1 MKRAILSVALLFA
14 AAMVAAPAI
23 SAELPNNT
31 KKMLKALKM
40 DASILKGLDKELNVP
55 KAWVAGAKKEGNVT
69 VWTTYRRKPWAKMA
83 GIFSERYPYI
93 KMKHD
98 RVSHTSRRVIKP
110 LTAFK
115 TGRVLT
121 DVITGLSGSVHM
133 FEAAGA
139 FVDLRDLPAYNNV
152 PKSLHH
158 PRGLSAVGRIR
169 YYCMSYNTEKVKKS
183 DLPATWDDMVTGTRW
198 ANKKLG
204 LVNRPNNWLLPIW
217 KYKGEAWGK
226 DFTDKLFALR
236 PQLRKEGQG
245 AVLALVIAGEMDA
258 AIPSAMNRVAE
269 YIQKNAK
276 TPIGHHCPTPVP
288 FTISE
293 TGVMAKNP
301 HMNAAKIYVN
311 WYLSKE
317 GQLAQFWANQST
329 PSHKGMRDKRF
340 VYWPENV
347 KGKEMAQFSYKNP
360 EVNAQVLKYWDTKW
374 IAIAGKPKKVKV
386 SKLKG
391 KLLGTK
397 RDGRR
402 IVFKY
407 KGKKQTFSMSGRRSK
422 ATINGKEAERGDL
435 KVGMTCSATF
445 APRGK
450 RLEIKKID
458 CK

>member
-1 MKRAILSVALLFA
+1 MKRLPIFSTVAVATVLGFASVAGA
-14 AAMVAAPAI
+14 
-23 SAELPNNT
+23 AELPKNT
-31 KKMLKALKM
+31 QKMLKALNM
-40 DASILKGLDKELNVP
+40 DASILSGLDKELAVP
-55 KAWVAGAKKEGNVT
+55 KAWVEGAKKEGTVN
-69 VWTTYRRKPWAKMA
+69 VWTTYRRKPWKKM
-83 GIFSERYPYI
+83 GDIFSERYPYI
-93 KMKHD
+93 KLKHD

-110 LTAFK
+110 LVAFK

-133 FEAAGA
+133 FAAAGA
-139 FVDLRDLPAYNNV
+139 FVDLRGLPAYNNV

-158 PRGLSAVGRIR
+158 PQGLSAVGRIR
-169 YYCMSYNTEKVKKS
+169 YYCMSYNTQRVKKS
-183 DLPATWDDMVTGTRW
+183 DLPKTWDDMVNGTRW

-217 KYKGEAWGK
+217 KHKGSAWGR

-269 YIQKNAK
+269 YIKKNAK
-276 TPIGHHCPTPVP
+276 TPIGHHCPEPVP

-301 HMNAAKIYVN
+301 HPNAAKIYVN

-317 GQLAQFWANQST
+317 GQLAQFWANDST

-340 VYWPENV
+340 VYWPDSI
-347 KGKEMAQFSYKNP
+347 KGKELAQFSYKNP
-360 EVNAQVLKYWDTKW
+360 EVNAQVLRYWDSKW
-374 IAIAGKPKKVKV
+374 IAVAGKPKGPKAFKGTVIS
-386 SKLKG
+386 SKRG
-391 KLLGTK
+391 
-397 RDGRR
+397 GRR
-402 IVFKY
+402 ITLNV
-407 KGKKQTFSMSGRRSK
+407 KGKEMLFRISGSRSEVM
-422 ATINGKEAERGDL
+422 INGKSAERGNV
-435 KVGMTCSATF
+435 KAGMKCSGTYV
-445 APRGK
+445 PKGK
-450 RLEIKKID
+450 AVEARKFN